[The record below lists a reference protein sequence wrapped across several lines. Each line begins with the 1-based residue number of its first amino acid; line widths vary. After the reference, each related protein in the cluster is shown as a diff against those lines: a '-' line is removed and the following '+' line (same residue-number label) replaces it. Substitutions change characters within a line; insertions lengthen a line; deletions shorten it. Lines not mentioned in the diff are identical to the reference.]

1 MSLTH
6 WLQQSVIITPQ
17 FGIQQQTVSASKEL
31 KLQVEWQVLVLV
43 LFCCDQN
50 NQGLEEILLLLSI
63 TPCCDWWVK
72 KEQTCQLQMGLGNW
86 VRIKNGAIYWKLC
99 SMMITYIKLVKIRA
113 LCSLLYSSILI
124 LKTDFGWGN
133 CLCLLSHTDW
143 TASNT
148 TLTPWKEWDV
158 LGDTNNKF
166 NNMPF

>member
-63 TPCCDWWVK
+63 TPCCD
-72 KEQTCQLQMGLGNW
+72 
-86 VRIKNGAIYWKLC
+86 
-99 SMMITYIKLVKIRA
+99 
-113 LCSLLYSSILI
+113 
-124 LKTDFGWGN
+124 
-133 CLCLLSHTDW
+133 
-143 TASNT
+143 
-148 TLTPWKEWDV
+148 
-158 LGDTNNKF
+158 
-166 NNMPF
+166 